1 MRRLFWPLIGQTV
14 ILVVCGPV
22 GPVSRRLTGVGVTHM
37 IGSKY
42 LDYQPMA
49 VREIQGITA
58 EFQPVDHLDHAT
70 GPRILRLNLSPR
82 EAQASH
88 IESQDQAE
96 CDS

>member
-1 MRRLFWPLIGQTV
+1 MRRLFWPVIGQTV

-22 GPVSRRLTGVGVTHM
+22 GPVSRRLTGVRATHM

-49 VREIQGITA
+49 VQEIQGITA
-58 EFQPVDHLDHAT
+58 EFQPVDRLDHR
-70 GPRILRLNLSPR
+70 PRILRLNLPPR

-88 IESQDQAE
+88 IESQDHAE